1 MTENSKLAGRELESR
16 LQVVLLLLD
25 VRVDLVVIRQ
35 LQVPHDELDHQLVG
49 QPHHSL
55 GTSGRVHP

>member
-1 MTENSKLAGRELESR
+1 MTETSKLAGRELESR

-35 LQVPHDELDHQLVG
+35 LQVPQDELDHQLVG

-55 GTSGRVHP
+55 WTSGRVHP